1 MIKAFV
7 IVSTILIASPAL
19 AQTTQPNSAQAQA
32 QAPAKPKVICEK
44 QEQLGTRLGGV
55 KVCHTKEEWDA
66 LRAQARE
73 DLEQNQRMNSS
84 TGKPAG

>member
-1 MIKAFV
+1 MVRKITFA
-7 IVSTILIASPAL
+7 SALLLASPAF
-19 AQTTQPNSAQAQA
+19 AQATPPASQP
-32 QAPAKPKVICEK
+32 APAKPKMICEK
-44 QEQLGTRLGGV
+44 QEILGSRLGGV

-66 LRAQARE
+66 LRAQARQ